1 MGRAFQNHGYNYRLL
16 LFSPLSSLFSPL
28 SPFHSVTRLLALVFL
43 LPSDYLFNFLVFSC
57 LLYALSVFLYFFSSC
72 ISFSYYYSFS
82 CFLFAY
88 FCWLLS
94 WFVSIWFS
102 SCLSI
107 CFPSVFTV
115 TPIGFMYLY
124 FFVCLYLSLSFIY
137 FCCGKISCFLIF
149 FPFVC

>member
-28 SPFHSVTRLLALVFL
+28 SPFHSVTRLHALVFL

-57 LLYALSVFLYFFSSC
+57 LLYALSVFLYFFLLAYLFLITILFLVSFLLIFVGCFLGLFLFGFLPAYQFVSLLLLLLLLLVSC
-72 ISFSYYYSFS
+72 IYI
-82 CFLFAY
+82 FLFFIY
-88 FCWLLS
+88 
-94 WFVSIWFS
+94 
-102 SCLSI
+102 
-107 CFPSVFTV
+107 
-115 TPIGFMYLY
+115 
-124 FFVCLYLSLSFIY
+124 LSFIY